1 MTGPGNGGRAEGYQ
15 ALRESE
21 ELHRATLSSISD
33 AVFVTDDDG
42 AFKFI
47 CPNVDV
53 IFGYDPD
60 EVRSL
65 SKLGRL
71 LGENLFDPAELAAKG
86 EIRNIEREVTAKSG
100 ERRTVL
106 IHLKRVSIKGGSV
119 LCTCRDVSELK
130 VVERELAATRFNLTH
145 AARLALAGQLL
156 ASIMHEIQQPLV
168 AIDLNLRVGLDMLG
182 DQEKATE
189 TEKLR
194 EIFASIHEG
203 TSVAF
208 EMIDRLRTLVRKRP
222 LERRPLDL
230 NGAANDVLH
239 LVRPDAIRRGVAL
252 RAELAPDLPPV
263 HADRVS
269 LQQVILDLIVNAM
282 DAMDGTEGERSVIVR
297 TRPGVES
304 VEVAVSDTGRGI
316 PVEHR
321 ARLFEAFF
329 TTKAEGVGLG
339 LVIARSITEA
349 NGGQIWA
356 EEDEGRGA
364 TFCVS
369 LPVRGAR
376 RTPVD
381 DAVVP
386 TPSAA

>member
-65 SKLGRL
+65 TRLGRL

-106 IHLKRVSIKGGSV
+106 IHLKRVSIRGGTV

-156 ASIMHEIQQPLV
+156 ASIMHEVQQPLV
-168 AIDLNLRVGLDMLG
+168 AIDLNLRAGMDILRNREETAG
-182 DQEKATE
+182 
-189 TEKLR
+189 TEKLH
-194 EIFASIHEG
+194 EIFDSIHEG

-208 EMIDRLRTLVRKRP
+208 DMIDRLRTLVRKRP

-269 LQQVILDLIVNAM
+269 LQQVILDLVVNAM
-282 DAMDGTEGERSVIVR
+282 DAMDGNAGERSVIVR

-304 VEVAVSDTGRGI
+304 VEVAVSDTGPG
-316 PVEHR
+316 VSAEHR
-321 ARLFEAFF
+321 SRLFEAFF
-329 TTKAEGVGLG
+329 TTKVHGVGLG
-339 LVIARSITEA
+339 LVIARSIVEA
-349 NGGQIWA
+349 HGGQIWA
-356 EEDEGRGA
+356 EEHAGRGA
-364 TFCVS
+364 TFRAR
-369 LPVRGAR
+369 LPVRDVRSG
-376 RTPVD
+376 VD
-381 DAVVP
+381 DAVAP
-386 TPSAA
+386 SPSAA